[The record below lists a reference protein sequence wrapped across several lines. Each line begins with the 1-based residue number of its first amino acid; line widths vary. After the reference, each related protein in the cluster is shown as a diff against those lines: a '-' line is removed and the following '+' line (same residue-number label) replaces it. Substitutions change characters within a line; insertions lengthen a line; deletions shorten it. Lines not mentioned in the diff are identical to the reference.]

1 MAALEVHDFRGLAT
15 ALGTDEATVRNW
27 HQRDRVPFTWLVEA
41 ARRKGLPLEAF
52 TVEGGVNP
60 NESRTYPP
68 MESSEEE
75 PLVEASQEQLLEVG
89 SRIRAIRRD
98 FGLTGG
104 AMAMRLGISRGYFS
118 ELENGKRMPGRRVL
132 SALGSEFGVSPAY
145 LIDGLGA
152 RYLSDPDGE
161 PLAVAQLRTVQRQQL
176 ERPNAP
182 STAHLDERAPPSN
195 RSAPTDLPRVP
206 PNAAEP
212 APPFF
217 AREGLLVRS
226 REPRR
231 ALGAD
236 RAAGEPD
243 ADVALAEH
251 PERVVIEPHIHSPA
265 EGEEAA
271 AERAPLAFQAR
282 VPGSSSTVEYEV
294 IPKHWGSFQPDEGDP
309 RLGDVAFSVPFMR
322 RRFGGRHGY
331 EMLYMRGDSMEPTLS
346 EEDEII
352 IDTNI
357 RRVDVS
363 GIYAISIGDA
373 IMIQRVQRNLDG
385 SLIVMS
391 DNQRYKPTTLA
402 RSEVGTLQIVGRMVW
417 PRVR

>member
-1 MAALEVHDFRGLAT
+1 MGRKLGKPLCQQLRLLMEALQVHDFRGLAA

-27 HQRDRVPFTWLVEA
+27 HQRDRVPFAWIVEA
-41 ARRKGLPLEAF
+41 ARQAGQPLEAF
-52 TVEGGVNP
+52 TGGGDVNL

-68 MESSEEE
+68 IESSDEE
-75 PLVEASQEQLLEVG
+75 PLADASREHMLEVG

-104 AMAMRLGISRGYFS
+104 AMAMRLGISRGYLS
-118 ELENGKRMPGRRVL
+118 ELENGKRMPGRRFVD
-132 SALGSEFGVSPAY
+132 ALGSEFDVSPAY
-145 LIDGLGA
+145 LIDGRGA
-152 RYLSDPDGE
+152 RYRSDPDGE
-161 PLAVAQLRTVQRQQL
+161 PLAVASLRTVQRQRL
-176 ERPNAP
+176 GPSNAP
-182 STAHLDERAPPSN
+182 STAHLA
-195 RSAPTDLPRVP
+195 
-206 PNAAEP
+206 AAEQ

-217 AREGLLVRS
+217 DREGLLVRS

-231 ALGAD
+231 AMGAD
-236 RAAGEPD
+236 RAAGEPN

-251 PERVVIEPHIHSPA
+251 PERVAIEPHLHSPA
-265 EGEEAA
+265 KGGDAA
-271 AERAPLAFQAR
+271 AASAPLLFKAS

-294 IPKHWGSFQPDEGDP
+294 IPKHWGTEPDEGDR
-309 RLGDVAFSVPFMR
+309 RLGDVAFSVPFMT

-373 IMIQRVQRNLDG
+373 IMVQRVQRRLDG
-385 SLIVMS
+385 SLIVKG
-391 DNQRYKPTTLA
+391 DNPRYEPTTLPS
-402 RSEVGTLQIVGRMVW
+402 SEAGTLRVVGRMVW